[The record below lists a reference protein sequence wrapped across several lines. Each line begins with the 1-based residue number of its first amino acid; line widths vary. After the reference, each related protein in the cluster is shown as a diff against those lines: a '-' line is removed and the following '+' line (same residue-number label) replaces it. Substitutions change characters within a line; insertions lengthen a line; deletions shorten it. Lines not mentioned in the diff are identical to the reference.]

1 MEPRP
6 STHSPATKARL
17 RTKTGCSTC
26 RQRRIK
32 CGEEK
37 PACRN
42 CISASRGC
50 VWPGPEELDR
60 RLRKFREQLY
70 PKATAATKP
79 TVTNVT
85 PLSPT
90 LLPTDLFSL
99 AELDLIHH
107 WLNVLSDLLV
117 LPNADPACVAGH
129 SFETLRMM
137 TSCSGLKSAIL
148 ACSASNKSTLSK
160 DPRYQVASLRYY
172 NEAIRYVSDAVADIG
187 HRSKAPSDMLITT
200 MTYVYAY
207 DLWGPDGE
215 LDARKHVAAAITLM
229 KIRYQTAPKQI
240 CDSPTASWWYR
251 VVYESVLYQAFF
263 LAIRKPLSPDFDVD
277 PELFQLQNEYQHL
290 KSFATVLERQ
300 PLILGLPLSLYS
312 LMIAVIKTPQLPEAQ
327 RRSQLL
333 ELRTELALWETL
345 TDDDTPNL
353 DVHSGFQANAVA
365 LFVLAT
371 SLLLD
376 QMCEQCLPAGN
387 PAELTTTS
395 HTRWQVFAA
404 LRLLQR
410 PDVSEMWT
418 RCYLGA
424 WPVLVVGY
432 SAREE
437 EHISSI
443 RSILRQMAERTG
455 YGEFQ
460 RILEELEDL
469 WARKQ

>member
-1 MEPRP
+1 MEASP
-6 STHSPATKARL
+6 STQSPATKARL

-32 CGEEK
+32 CGEEN

-70 PKATAATKP
+70 PKTTAATKA
-79 TVTNVT
+79 TVIVNNNVT

-137 TSCSGLKSAIL
+137 TGCSGLKSAIL

-172 NEAIRYVSDAVADIG
+172 DEAIRYVSDAVADIG
-187 HRSKAPSDMLITT
+187 HGSKAPSDMLITA
-200 MTYVYAY
+200 MTY
-207 DLWGPDGE
+207 LWGPDGE

-240 CDSPTASWWYR
+240 CDSLAASWWYR

-277 PELFQLQNEYQHL
+277 PELFQLQGESQHL
-290 KSFATVLERQ
+290 EPFATVLERQ
-300 PLILGLPLSLYS
+300 PLIMGLPLSLYY
-312 LMIAVIKTPQLPEAQ
+312 LMIAVIKTPQLPEGQ
-327 RRSQLL
+327 RQAQLL
-333 ELRTELALWETL
+333 ELRAELALWETL
-345 TDDDTPNL
+345 TNDDKPNA
-353 DVHSGFQANAVA
+353 DVHSKFQANAVA

-376 QMCEQCLPAGN
+376 QMCEQCLLASS

-404 LRLLQR
+404 LRLLHR
-410 PDVSEMWT
+410 PDVSEMWK

-424 WPVLVVGY
+424 WPILVVGY

-443 RSILRQMAERTG
+443 RSMLRQMVERTG

-460 RILEELEDL
+460 RILEELEGL
-469 WARKQ
+469 WASKR

>member
-1 MEPRP
+1 
-6 STHSPATKARL
+6 
-17 RTKTGCSTC
+17 
-26 RQRRIK
+26 
-32 CGEEK
+32 
-37 PACRN
+37 
-42 CISASRGC
+42 
-50 VWPGPEELDR
+50 
-60 RLRKFREQLY
+60 
-70 PKATAATKP
+70 
-79 TVTNVT
+79 
-85 PLSPT
+85 
-90 LLPTDLFSL
+90 
-99 AELDLIHH
+99 
-107 WLNVLSDLLV
+107 
-117 LPNADPACVAGH
+117 
-129 SFETLRMM
+129 MM

-172 NEAIRYVSDAVADIG
+172 DEAIRYVSDAVADIG
-187 HRSKAPSDMLITT
+187 HRSKAPSDMLITA
-200 MTYVYAY
+200 MTY
-207 DLWGPDGE
+207 LWGPDGQ
-215 LDARKHVAAAITLM
+215 LDARKHVAAAVTLM
-229 KIRYQTAPKQI
+229 KIRYQTAPKQM
-240 CDSPTASWWYR
+240 CDSPAPSWWYR

-277 PELFQLQNEYQHL
+277 PELFQLQGESRHPEP
-290 KSFATVLERQ
+290 FATVLEQQ
-300 PLILGLPLSLYS
+300 PLILGLPLSLYY
-312 LMIAVIKTPQLPEAQ
+312 LMIAVIKTPQLPKAR

-345 TDDDTPNL
+345 TDDDDTPNL

-410 PDVSEMWT
+410 PDVSEMWK

-460 RILEELEDL
+460 RILEELEGL